1 MQNVELIGPI
11 ELGLRFIKSD
21 DAPKRIR
28 GVDHAAVFVFHA
40 DVEPGV
46 IGKAIGEQRICARV
60 TRSGAPFG
68 NTNRFLPDRAGVG
81 HVENF
86 CLRVEE
92 LVQVR
97 EINVSSHPVGPD
109 IVNGKKRSEID
120 FLRDGL
126 SGRHTERSFRFAR
139 GDGTN
144 GLAFASRDLKAEPW
158 LPLAVAKIDISSRQ
172 IGDGEFCYDR
182 FVGDVLQAGQF
193 EFDLDLRARGDG
205 ENDDANGDD
214 RPSGVVK

>member
-11 ELGLRFIKSD
+11 ELGLRFVKSD

-28 GVDHAAVFVFHA
+28 GVDKAAVLVFHA
-40 DVEPGV
+40 DVERGV

-60 TRSGAPFG
+60 TRSGTSFG
-68 NTNRFLPDRAGVG
+68 NTNRFLPDGTGVG
-81 HVENF
+81 HLENF

-97 EINVSSHPVGPD
+97 EINVSSHAVGSEV
-109 IVNGKKRSEID
+109 VNGKKRSEID

-126 SGRHTERSFRFAR
+126 SGRNTERSFRFAR
-139 GDGTN
+139 SDGTN

-158 LPLAVAKIDISSRQ
+158 LSLAVAKIDISARQ
-172 IGDGEFCYDR
+172 IGDGEFCHDR

-193 EFDLDLRARGDG
+193 DFDLDLGARGYR
-205 ENDDANGDD
+205 ESEDDNGDD
-214 RPSGVVK
+214 PHSGAAK